1 VPPLRIAT
9 ANLENLDDHPEDE
22 PPLTVRLPYLKAGL
36 NRLRADI
43 VCLQEI
49 HGQDLPGG
57 GRELTALDRVLE
69 GTPYERFE
77 RASTETADGIP
88 YRQRNLVVLSRFPI
102 RAHQQIKHRFA
113 PPPLYRQV
121 TAQPEQPE
129 AKRVEWE
136 RPILHC
142 EIELDPH
149 RVLHVIVVH
158 LKSRMPSPI
167 EGQGPERF
175 MWKSAAGWAEGYFIS
190 SMKRVGQ
197 AFELRAVIDTL
208 FDADEQALIT
218 VVGDFNSDVSEVPVL
233 AILGRVEDTGNTE
246 LGPRVLLP
254 CEQTVPEPSRYS
266 LFHQGKPN
274 MLDHILVSRPLL
286 QFYRST
292 EIHNE
297 TLHDE
302 SIAFATDV
310 QYPEPDHAPIVAE
323 FDLTS

>member
-1 VPPLRIAT
+1 MPPLRIAT

-190 SMKRVGQ
+190 KCPS
-197 AFELRAVIDTL
+197 FELRAV
-208 FDADEQALIT
+208 ERCRRRRALIT
-218 VVGDFNSDVSEVPVL
+218 VWSTQHGS
-233 AILGRVEDTGNTE
+233 
-246 LGPRVLLP
+246 P
-254 CEQTVPEPSRYS
+254 CS
-266 LFHQGKPN
+266 
-274 MLDHILVSRPLL
+274 MPL
-286 QFYRST
+286 RSGMEKEAHT
-292 EIHNE
+292 
-297 TLHDE
+297 
-302 SIAFATDV
+302 A
-310 QYPEPDHAPIVAE
+310 HAPILGVRPVAGV
-323 FDLTS
+323 DSRPRRTRVRSTDASVSRIPRRAT